1 MFSLKEKIKMK
12 SVFEKIW
19 KNIVDV
25 IHEIF
30 TRKYYI
36 VRISQSKRGH
46 IYLIIRK
53 KKSTAIVRVKRSTPQ
68 KNLQYRWQYFF
79 PGVVRDIDN

>member
-12 SVFEKIW
+12 SVLEKIW
-19 KNIVDV
+19 ENIVVDI

-30 TRKYYI
+30 SQKYYI
-36 VRISQSKRGH
+36 VRISQSKREH

-53 KKSTAIVRVKRSTPQ
+53 KKRTAIVQGKRSTPQ
-68 KNLQYRWQYFF
+68 KHLQCRRQYFF
-79 PGVVRDIDN
+79 RVL